1 MNDKTARKSGPAKNN
16 QVKIAELLGNMY
28 AHTTSLKLFH
38 WLVTGH
44 GSYAAHMA
52 TELAIKDMERILDR
66 LAETCIALYGDL
78 PITIPETEKPE
89 DLIGH
94 CEAFYDEVEKA
105 RDLFGEDFTDSIL
118 DDWQEAQQQ
127 LLYRLKRLQ

>member
-1 MNDKTARKSGPAKNN
+1 MNDKTAKKSSPAKGNHA
-16 QVKIAELLGNMY
+16 QIAELLGNMY

-38 WLVTGH
+38 WLVTGP

-52 TELAIKDMERILDR
+52 TELAIKDMELIIDR
-66 LAETCIALYGDL
+66 LAETCVALYGDL
-78 PITIPETEKPE
+78 PITVSETEKPE
-89 DLIGH
+89 NLIGH
-94 CEAFYDEVEKA
+94 CEAFYDEVENA
-105 RDLFGEDFTDSIL
+105 RDLFEEDFTDSII

>member
-1 MNDKTARKSGPAKNN
+1 MNDKTARKSTPAKESHA
-16 QVKIAELLGNMY
+16 QIAQLLGSLY

-38 WLVTGH
+38 WLVTGP

-52 TELAIKDMERILDR
+52 CDLAIKDMALILDR

-78 PITIPETEKPE
+78 PVTVPEAKKPE
-89 DLIGH
+89 NLIGH
-94 CEAFYDEVEKA
+94 CEAFYDEVENA
-105 RDLFGEDFTDSIL
+105 RDLFEEDLTDSIL